1 MEIKK
6 RTAKRTCN
14 KLPSHCSEDTFM
26 LNQTLALRIKIQPQV
41 RSTKR

>member
-1 MEIKK
+1 MESKK
-6 RTAKRTCN
+6 RTANRTCK
-14 KLPSHCSEDTFM
+14 KLAFQCSEDTFR